1 MVETKRTRASRL
13 GQYLE
18 RVSIMSSNRKA
29 RITWQNISMAYLMGG
44 VPAVKPL
51 LQDHSSPAATLDKV
65 IEFLGENDSARDT
78 ADLQSLRDSLSASN
92 GGTRGARP
100 LASVG
105 AKDYSVQQVGE
116 NGDVFIR
123 LPVSC
128 LGVQKGQR
136 VRVVLAADA
145 TLCVS
150 RV

>member
-1 MVETKRTRASRL
+1 
-13 GQYLE
+13 
-18 RVSIMSSNRKA
+18 MSNTRKA
-29 RITWQNISMAYLMGG
+29 RVTSQQITMAYLMGG
-44 VPAVKPL
+44 VSAVRPL
-51 LQDHSSPAATLDKV
+51 LQDHSRPAATLDKV
-65 IEFLGENDSARDT
+65 IEFLGENDSSRDT
-78 ADLQSLRDSLSASN
+78 ADLQDLRDSLSPASVS
-92 GGTRGARP
+92 GRGSRP

-105 AKDYSVQQVGE
+105 AKDYSVQQASE

-136 VRVVLAADA
+136 VRVTLAADA

>member
-1 MVETKRTRASRL
+1 
-13 GQYLE
+13 
-18 RVSIMSSNRKA
+18 MSNNRKA
-29 RITWQNISMAYLMGG
+29 RVTAQQITMAYLMGG
-44 VPAVKPL
+44 IPAVKPL

-116 NGDVFIR
+116 GDLFIR